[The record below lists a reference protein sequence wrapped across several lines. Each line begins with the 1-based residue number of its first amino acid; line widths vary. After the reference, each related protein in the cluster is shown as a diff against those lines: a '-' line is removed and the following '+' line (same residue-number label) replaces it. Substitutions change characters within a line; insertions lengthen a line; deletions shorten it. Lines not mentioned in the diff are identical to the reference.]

1 MQDGKAEGR
10 RMQNGY
16 FQIVTAPGGY
26 GLRIVPPKDGG
37 SGVNLQEVL
46 SYLDREAV
54 PYDPMTIKKAIL
66 DGEDTVCFLERKD
79 CPELEETYNIEVS
92 QDNMQ
97 VTLRFYPASQTG
109 KRATMDSVIKD
120 LRFWNVVY
128 GIQMSVLQD
137 HFMSEG
143 IYCTNLVVAKG
154 KEPRH
159 GTDAYIKYY
168 FNTDVHAQP
177 TLKDDG
183 TVDYFHLNMINPC
196 KKGQLLA
203 EIIPEDE
210 GKYGT
215 TVQGAKIKPRQVK
228 KAHLEFGHNIEIS
241 EDRRKITSMVDG
253 HVSLVEGKVFVSNV
267 YEVENVDL
275 STGNIDFEGSVQ
287 VKGNVSS
294 NFVIR
299 AGGNV
304 IISGV
309 VEGAHIEA
317 DGNIIIARGMN
328 GMTKG
333 TLKAGGNI
341 VAKFLENSTAAAGG
355 YVSTESILHSNV
367 TASTEIQVTGKRGF
381 ITGGHV
387 RAGQKI
393 EVKALGATLGAPTVV
408 EVGVDPEKKAEYMR
422 LQKEVSEIVKT
433 IRGIQPILASFA
445 EKKSKGVRF
454 TPDQINY
461 IRNSAATMETQK
473 KSLEEKNHRM
483 QELQLEFNPQE
494 RAMVLVKGEVYPG
507 TTIIIGDSSMQVKS
521 TYHYCRFERIDGDVK
536 STPL

>member
-1 MQDGKAEGR
+1 
-10 RMQNGY
+10 MQNGY
-16 FQIVTAPGGY
+16 FQIVKAPGGY
-26 GLRIVPPKDGG
+26 GLRLVQPKDGG
-37 SGVNLQEVL
+37 SGINLQEVL
-46 SYLDREAV
+46 LYLDRESV
-54 PYDPMTIKKAIL
+54 PYDPVVIKKAIL

-79 CPELEETYNIEVS
+79 CPELEETYSIEAAE
-92 QDNMQ
+92 DNMQ

-109 KRATMDSVIKD
+109 KRATMDGVIKD
-120 LRFWNVVY
+120 LRFRNIVY

-143 IYCTNLVVAKG
+143 IYCTDLVVAKG

-168 FNTDVHAQP
+168 FNTDVHARP

-210 GKYGT
+210 GEYGT
-215 TVQGAKIKPRQVK
+215 TVQGTKIKPRQVK

-241 EDRRKITSMVDG
+241 EDRRRITSMVDG
-253 HVSLVEGKVFVSNV
+253 HVSLVEGKVFVSDV

-287 VKGNVSS
+287 VRGNVSS

-317 DGNIIIARGMN
+317 GGNIIIARGMN
-328 GMTKG
+328 GMSKG
-333 TLKAGGNI
+333 ILKAGGNI
-341 VAKFLENSTAAAGG
+341 VAKFLENSTATAGG

-393 EVKALGATLGAPTVV
+393 EVKTLGATLGAPTVV

-445 EKKSKGVRF
+445 EKKNKGVRF

-461 IRNSAATMETQK
+461 IRNSAAIMETQK
-473 KSLEEKNHRM
+473 KSLEEKNRRM
-483 QELQLEFNPQE
+483 QELQLEFNPQD
-494 RAMVLVKGEVYPG
+494 RAMVLVRGEVYPG

-521 TYHYCRFERIDGDVK
+521 TYQYCRFERIDGDVK

>member
-1 MQDGKAEGR
+1 
-10 RMQNGY
+10 MQNGY
-16 FQIVTAPGGY
+16 FQVVKAPGGY
-26 GLRIVPPKDGG
+26 GLRIIQPKDGG
-37 SGVNLQEVL
+37 ADVNLQEVMD
-46 SYLDREAV
+46 YMDRHSV
-54 PYDPMTIKKAIL
+54 PYDPMSLKNAIL
-66 DGEDTVCFLERKD
+66 SGEDTVCFLERKD
-79 CPELEETYNIEVS
+79 CPALEESCRIEVS

-97 VTLRFYPASQTG
+97 AILRFYPASETG
-109 KRATMDSVIKD
+109 NRTTMDSVIKD
-120 LRFWNVVY
+120 LRYHNIVY

-137 HFMSEG
+137 HFMSDG
-143 IYCTNLVVAKG
+143 IYCTDLVVALG

-177 TLKDDG
+177 TLKEDG
-183 TVDYFHLNMINPC
+183 SVDYFHLNMINPC

-210 GKYGT
+210 GEYGT
-215 TVQGAKIKPRQVK
+215 TIQGAKIRPRQVK

-253 HVSLVEGKVFVSNV
+253 HVSMVDAKVFVSDV

-294 NFVIR
+294 NFSIR

-309 VEGAHIEA
+309 VEGAYIEA
-317 DGNIIIARGMN
+317 GGNIIIARGMN
-328 GMTKG
+328 GMAKG
-333 TLKAGGNI
+333 SLKAGGNI
-341 VAKFLENSTAAAGG
+341 VAKFLENTTASAGG
-355 YVSTESILHSNV
+355 YVSTESILHSDV
-367 TASTEIQVTGKRGF
+367 TALTEIQVTGKRGF

-393 EVKALGATLGAPTVV
+393 EVKTLGATLGAPTVV

-422 LQKEVSEIVKT
+422 LQKEISEIVKN
-433 IRGIQPILASFA
+433 IRNIQPVLVNFA
-445 EKKSKGVRF
+445 EKRSKGVRF

-473 KSLEEKNHRM
+473 KSLDEKNRRM

-521 TYHYCRFERIDGDVK
+521 TYQYCRFERIEGDVK
-536 STPL
+536 ATAL

>member
-1 MQDGKAEGR
+1 MQEGKAEER
-10 RMQNGY
+10 HMQNGY
-16 FQIVTAPGGY
+16 FQIVKAPGGY
-26 GLRIVPPKDGG
+26 GLRLVQPKDGG
-37 SGVNLQEVL
+37 SGINLQEVL
-46 SYLDREAV
+46 SYLDRESV
-54 PYDPMTIKKAIL
+54 PYDPVVIKKAIL

-79 CPELEETYNIEVS
+79 CPELEETYSIEAAE
-92 QDNMQ
+92 DNMQ

-109 KRATMDSVIKD
+109 KRATMDGVIKD
-120 LRFWNVVY
+120 LRFRNIVY

-143 IYCTNLVVAKG
+143 IYCTDLVVAKG

-168 FNTDVHAQP
+168 FNTDVHARP

-210 GKYGT
+210 GEYGT
-215 TVQGAKIKPRQVK
+215 TVQGTKIKPRQVK

-241 EDRRKITSMVDG
+241 EDRRRITSMVDG
-253 HVSLVEGKVFVSNV
+253 HVSLVEGKVFVSDV

-287 VKGNVSS
+287 VRGNVSS

-317 DGNIIIARGMN
+317 GGNIIIARGMN
-328 GMTKG
+328 GMSKG
-333 TLKAGGNI
+333 ILKAGGNI
-341 VAKFLENSTAAAGG
+341 VAKFLENSTATAGG

-393 EVKALGATLGAPTVV
+393 EVKTLGATLGAPTVV

-433 IRGIQPILASFA
+433 IRGIQPILTSFA
-445 EKKSKGVRF
+445 EKKSKGVCF

-461 IRNSAATMETQK
+461 IRNSAAILETQK
-473 KSLEEKNHRM
+473 KSLAEKNRRM
-483 QELQLEFNPQE
+483 QELQLEFNPQD